1 MGAYSPLFYGEQG
14 AAAWMDRGRKR
25 KGLRYGKGREARLER
40 KRRIIIGENRK
51 NGQNIGE
58 ASQTEEQED
67 VKGRTFSNWHRTK
80 GKDKNAKTREI

>member
-1 MGAYSPLFYGEQG
+1 
-14 AAAWMDRGRKR
+14 MDGSGPEKDCGMVRAGRHVWRGKD
-25 KGLRYGKGREARLER
+25 ASSLE
-40 KRRIIIGENRK
+40 KK
-51 NGQNIGE
+51 NIGE